1 MVAIVSFIDIEI
13 VTACLQG
20 IIWISRVSSWE
31 SISEK
36 RNDFAPHLTLAW
48 EMITQQQHYS
58 LCNKHQTIRLQSFQH
73 VLRDSLFLQ
82 EYPANCYTNSATAKP
97 IQSNLQKTTHR
108 FQDVPNISNLK
119 RSSIQRQN
127 EVNNPQRRFLEIDIV
142 TDQIVLSQQSDQLL
156 RQKLSLQWAKK

>member
-48 EMITQQQHYS
+48 EMITQQQQHYS

-82 EYPANCYTNSATAKP
+82 EYPANCNTNSATAKP
-97 IQSNLQKTTHR
+97 MQSYIHRTTHC
-108 FQDVPNISNLK
+108 FQDFPNISNLK

-127 EVNNPQRRFLEIDIV
+127 EVNDPQRRFLEIDIV
-142 TDQIVLSQQSDQLL
+142 ANQIVLSQKSDQLL
-156 RQKLSLQWAKK
+156 R